1 MLALMGVGLLLL
13 AVIPTYFLRFQRGV
27 ALPLAAV
34 VSAALGFGIALI
46 PMERTFALWGR
57 EFTVGETVTVFG
69 RSIVLDSLSQTALTF
84 LFLIGAALFLLA
96 WPLESGELYPPI
108 GLGVLGLLAAALI
121 VRPLVYAMLLLE
133 LAVALSVLLLHG
145 GEGGARYLTFCVL
158 ALPGPLVAHWLLDMY
173 ALTPDRAGLLHA
185 ASLLIGLSFALMLG
199 LVPFH
204 PWVPALARRESP
216 LAVALIFSAVGGT
229 VWFLLL
235 DYLRTY
241 SWLDQSPYW
250 SSALTILGVGTAVVG
265 GLLGTTRRG
274 WGALLGYAVMVDT
287 GMLVLALG
295 MGEAVGLEL
304 ERAMMLTRTWGVL
317 TMAAGLAAIGV
328 RQELAER
335 GWSPWGAVA
344 ATAGL
349 LSLAGFPPT
358 VGFVSRWGLYRLL
371 FQTQPLTVTALL
383 LASVGPVVGLLR
395 MLPASLKS
403 GIPARQA
410 MTLTDLWLA
419 LASFGAMGL
428 SLFPQFLIYR

>member
-1 MLALMGVGLLLL
+1 MLSLIGIGLLLL
-13 AVIPTYFLRFQRGV
+13 TVIPTYILRRRHGL
-27 ALPLAAV
+27 ALLLAAT

-46 PMERTFALWGR
+46 PMDRTFILWGR
-57 EFTVGETVTVFG
+57 EFAIGGTATVFG
-69 RSIVLDSLSQTALTF
+69 RSILVGSLAQTALTF

-96 WPLESGELYPPI
+96 WPLESGELYAPI

-121 VRPLVYAMLLLE
+121 VRPLVYAMLILE
-133 LAVALSVLLLHG
+133 LAVALSVLLLRG
-145 GEGGARYLTFCVL
+145 GVGGARYLTFCVL

-173 ALTPDRAGLLHA
+173 ALTPDQAGWLNT

-199 LVPFH
+199 LLPFH

-241 SWLDQSPYW
+241 PWLDQSPYW
-250 SSALTILGVGTAVVG
+250 SSALTVLGIGTAVVG
-265 GLLGTTRRG
+265 GLLGATRRG

-295 MGEAVGLEL
+295 RGVALELEL

-317 TMAAGLAAIGV
+317 TMAAGLAAVGV
-328 RQELAER
+328 RRESAEAEV
-335 GWSPWGAVA
+335 SPWGAVA
-344 ATAGL
+344 AVAGL

-371 FQTQPLTVTALL
+371 FQENPLTVAALL
-383 LASVGPVVGLLR
+383 LASVGPVMGLLR
-395 MLPASLKS
+395 MLPASIKS
-403 GIPARQA
+403 GIPARRA

-419 LASFGAMGL
+419 LASLGAVSLG
-428 SLFPQFLIYR
+428 LFPQLLIYR

>member
-1 MLALMGVGLLLL
+1 MLALVGVGLLLL
-13 AVIPTYFLRFQRGV
+13 AMIPTYLLRRWRGV
-27 ALPLAAV
+27 ALLLAAV
-34 VSAALGFGIALI
+34 LSTALGLGIALI
-46 PMERTFALWGR
+46 PMERAFVLGGR
-57 EFTVGETVTVFG
+57 EFTVGGTMTVFG
-69 RSIVLDSLSQTALTF
+69 RSIVWDSLSQTALTF
-84 LFLIGAALFLLA
+84 LFLVGGALFLLA
-96 WPLESGELYPPI
+96 WPLESGELYAPI
-108 GLGVLGLLAAALI
+108 GLGVLGLLATALI

-133 LAVALSVLLLHG
+133 LAVALSVLLLRG
-145 GEGGARYLTFCVL
+145 GVGGARYLTFCVL

-173 ALTPDRAGLLHA
+173 ALTPDQVGLLHT

-204 PWVPALARRESP
+204 PWVPALARREAP

-235 DYLRTY
+235 SYLRTY
-241 SWLDQSPYW
+241 PWLEQSPYW
-250 SSALTILGVGTAVVG
+250 SSALTALGVGTTVVG

-295 MGEAVGLEL
+295 RGETVGPEL
-304 ERAMMLTRTWGVL
+304 EQAMMLTRTWGVL
-317 TMAAGLAAIGV
+317 TMAAGLAAIGI
-328 RQELAER
+328 RHESAET
-335 GWSPWGAVA
+335 GGSPWGAVA

-371 FQTQPLTVTALL
+371 FQAQPLMVVALL

-395 MLPASLKS
+395 MLPTSLRS
-403 GIPARQA
+403 GIPARRA
-410 MTLTDLWLA
+410 MTLIDLWLA
-419 LASFGAMGL
+419 LASLGAVGL
-428 SLFPQFLIYR
+428 GLFPQILIYR

>member
-1 MLALMGVGLLLL
+1 MLALIGVGLLLL
-13 AVIPTYFLRFQRGV
+13 AMIPAYFLRRRRGV
-27 ALPLAAV
+27 ALLLAAV

-46 PMERTFALWGR
+46 PMEQTFTLWGR
-57 EFTVGETVTVFG
+57 EFTVGGAATFFG
-69 RSIVLDSLSQTALTF
+69 RSVVLDSLSQTALAF
-84 LFLIGAALFLLA
+84 LFLIGTALFLLA
-96 WPLESGELYPPI
+96 WPLESGELYAPI

-133 LAVALSVLLLHG
+133 LAVALSVLLLRG
-145 GEGGARYLTFCVL
+145 GVGGARYLTFCVL

-173 ALTPDRAGLLHA
+173 TLTPDQAELLYT

-235 DYLRTY
+235 DYLQTY
-241 SWLDQSPYW
+241 PWLGQSPYW
-250 SSALTILGVGTAVVG
+250 SSALTVLGVGTAVVG

-295 MGEAVGLEL
+295 RGEAVGLEL

-317 TMAAGLAAIGV
+317 TMASGLAAVGV
-328 RQELAER
+328 RRESAET
-335 GWSPWGAVA
+335 GPSPWGAVA
-344 ATAGL
+344 AAAGL

-371 FQTQPLTVTALL
+371 FQTQPLTVVALL

-395 MLPASLKS
+395 MLPAALKS
-403 GIPARQA
+403 GMPARRA

-419 LASFGAMGL
+419 LASLGAVGL
-428 SLFPQFLIYR
+428 GLFPQFLIYR

>member
-1 MLALMGVGLLLL
+1 MLALVGVGLLLL
-13 AVIPTYFLRFQRGV
+13 AMIPTYLLRRWRGV
-27 ALPLAAV
+27 ALLLAAV
-34 VSAALGFGIALI
+34 LSAALGLGIALI
-46 PMERTFALWGR
+46 PMERAFVLGGR
-57 EFTVGETVTVFG
+57 EFTVGGTMTVFG
-69 RSIVLDSLSQTALTF
+69 RSIVLDSFSQTALTF
-84 LFLIGAALFLLA
+84 LFLVGGALFLLA
-96 WPLESGELYPPI
+96 WPLESGELYAPI
-108 GLGVLGLLAAALI
+108 GLGVLGLLATALI

-133 LAVALSVLLLHG
+133 LAVALSVLLLRG
-145 GEGGARYLTFCVL
+145 GVGGARYLTFCVL

-173 ALTPDRAGLLHA
+173 ALTPDQVGLLHT

-235 DYLRTY
+235 SYLRTY
-241 SWLDQSPYW
+241 PWLEQSPYW
-250 SSALTILGVGTAVVG
+250 SSALTALGVGTTVVG

-287 GMLVLALG
+287 GILVLALG
-295 MGEAVGLEL
+295 RGEAGGPEL

-317 TMAAGLAAIGV
+317 TMAAGWAAIGI
-328 RQELAER
+328 RHESAER
-335 GWSPWGAVA
+335 GGSPWGAVA

-349 LSLAGFPPT
+349 LSLSGFPPT

-371 FQTQPLTVTALL
+371 FQAQPLMVVALL

-395 MLPASLKS
+395 MLPAALRS

-410 MTLTDLWLA
+410 MTLIDLWLA
-419 LASFGAMGL
+419 LASLGAVGL
-428 SLFPQFLIYR
+428 GFFPQFLIYR

>member
-1 MLALMGVGLLLL
+1 MLALIGVGLLLL
-13 AVIPTYFLRFQRGV
+13 TAVPTYLLRRWRWVSFL
-27 ALPLAAV
+27 LAAI
-34 VSAALGFGIALI
+34 VSAALGFAVALI
-46 PMERTFALWGR
+46 PLDRTFVLGGR
-57 EFTVGETVTVFG
+57 ELTVGGTATVFG
-69 RSIVLDSLSQTALTF
+69 RFIVLDSLSQTALTF

-96 WPLESGELYPPI
+96 WPLESGDLYAPI
-108 GLGVLGLLAAALI
+108 GLGVLGLLAAALV

-133 LAVALSVLLLHG
+133 LAVALSVLLLRG
-145 GEGGARYLTFCVL
+145 GVGGARYLTFCVL
-158 ALPGPLVAHWLLDMY
+158 ALPGPLIAHWLLDMY
-173 ALTPDRAGLLHA
+173 ALTPDQAGLLYT

-204 PWVPALARRESP
+204 PWIPALARKESP

-241 SWLDQSPYW
+241 PWLSQSPYW
-250 SSALTILGVGTAVVG
+250 SSALTALGVGTAVIG

-295 MGEAVGLEL
+295 RGETLGLEL

-317 TMAAGLAAIGV
+317 TAAAGLAALGV
-328 RQELAER
+328 RPESAEPR
-335 GWSPWGAVA
+335 WSPWGAVA
-344 ATAGL
+344 AAAGL
-349 LSLAGFPPT
+349 LSLVGFPPT

-371 FQTQPLTVTALL
+371 FRAQPLTVVALL
-383 LASVGPVVGLLR
+383 LASVGPVMGLLR

-403 GIPARQA
+403 GIPARPA

-419 LASFGAMGL
+419 LVSLGAVGL
-428 SLFPQFLIYR
+428 GLLPQFLIYR

>member
-1 MLALMGVGLLLL
+1 MLALVGVGLLLL
-13 AVIPTYFLRFQRGV
+13 AMIPTYLLRRWRGV
-27 ALPLAAV
+27 ALLLAAV
-34 VSAALGFGIALI
+34 LSTALGLGIALI
-46 PMERTFALWGR
+46 PMDRAFVLGGR
-57 EFTVGETVTVFG
+57 EFTVGGTMTVFG
-69 RSIVLDSLSQTALTF
+69 RSIVWDSLSQTALTF
-84 LFLIGAALFLLA
+84 LFLVGGALFLLA
-96 WPLESGELYPPI
+96 WPLESGELYAPI
-108 GLGVLGLLAAALI
+108 GLGVLGLLATALI

-133 LAVALSVLLLHG
+133 LAVALSVLLLRG
-145 GEGGARYLTFCVL
+145 GVGGARYLTFCVL

-173 ALTPDRAGLLHA
+173 ALTPDQVRLLHT

-204 PWVPALARRESP
+204 PWVPALARREAP

-235 DYLRTY
+235 SYLRTY
-241 SWLDQSPYW
+241 PWLEQSPYW
-250 SSALTILGVGTAVVG
+250 SSALTALGVGTTVVG

-295 MGEAVGLEL
+295 RGETVGPEL
-304 ERAMMLTRTWGVL
+304 EQAMMLTRTWGVL
-317 TMAAGLAAIGV
+317 TMAAGLAAIGI
-328 RQELAER
+328 RHESAET
-335 GWSPWGAVA
+335 GGSPWGAVA

-371 FQTQPLTVTALL
+371 FQAQPLMVVALL

-395 MLPASLKS
+395 MLPTSLRS
-403 GIPARQA
+403 GIPARRA
-410 MTLTDLWLA
+410 MTLIDLWLA
-419 LASFGAMGL
+419 LASLGAVGL
-428 SLFPQFLIYR
+428 GLFPQILIYR

>member
-1 MLALMGVGLLLL
+1 MLALIGVGLLLL
-13 AVIPTYFLRFQRGV
+13 AMVPTYFLRYRRGV
-27 ALPLAAV
+27 ALLLAAAISV
-34 VSAALGFGIALI
+34 ALGFGIALI
-46 PMERTFALWGR
+46 PMERTLVLWGR
-57 EFTVGETVTVFG
+57 EFAVGEAATVFG

-96 WPLESGELYPPI
+96 WPLESGELYAPI
-108 GLGVLGLLAAALI
+108 GLGVLGLLAAALV

-133 LAVALSVLLLHG
+133 LAVALSVLLLRG
-145 GEGGARYLTFCVL
+145 GVGGARYLTFCVL

-173 ALTPDRAGLLHA
+173 ALTPDQAGLLYT

-216 LAVALIFSAVGGT
+216 LAVALIFSAIGGT

-241 SWLDQSPYW
+241 PWLGQSPYW
-250 SSALTILGVGTAVVG
+250 SSALTVLGVGTAVVG

-295 MGEAVGLEL
+295 RGEAVGLEL

-317 TMAAGLAAIGV
+317 TMAAGLAAVGV
-328 RQELAER
+328 RQESAET

-344 ATAGL
+344 AAAGL

-371 FQTQPLTVTALL
+371 FQTQPLTVVALL

-403 GIPARQA
+403 GIPARRA
-410 MTLTDLWLA
+410 MTLTDMWLA
-419 LASFGAMGL
+419 LASLGALGL
-428 SLFPQFLIYR
+428 GLFPQFLIYR

>member
-1 MLALMGVGLLLL
+1 MLALIGVGLLLL
-13 AVIPTYFLRFQRGV
+13 TAVPTYLLRRWRWVSFL
-27 ALPLAAV
+27 LAAI
-34 VSAALGFGIALI
+34 VSAALGFAVALI
-46 PMERTFALWGR
+46 PLDRTFVLGGR
-57 EFTVGETVTVFG
+57 ELTVGGTATVFG

-96 WPLESGELYPPI
+96 WPLESGDLYAPI
-108 GLGVLGLLAAALI
+108 GLGVLGLLAAALV

-133 LAVALSVLLLHG
+133 LAVALSVLLLRG
-145 GEGGARYLTFCVL
+145 GVGGARYLTFCVL
-158 ALPGPLVAHWLLDMY
+158 ALPGPLIAHWLLDMY
-173 ALTPDRAGLLHA
+173 ALTPDQAGLLYT

-204 PWVPALARRESP
+204 PWIPALARKESP

-241 SWLDQSPYW
+241 PWLSQSPYW
-250 SSALTILGVGTAVVG
+250 SSALTALGVGTAVIG

-295 MGEAVGLEL
+295 RGETLGLEL

-317 TMAAGLAAIGV
+317 TAAAGLAALGV
-328 RQELAER
+328 RPESAEPR
-335 GWSPWGAVA
+335 WSPWGAVA
-344 ATAGL
+344 AAAGL
-349 LSLAGFPPT
+349 LSLVGFPPT

-371 FQTQPLTVTALL
+371 FRAQPLTVVALL
-383 LASVGPVVGLLR
+383 LASVGPVMGLLR

-403 GIPARQA
+403 GIPARPA

-419 LASFGAMGL
+419 LVSLGAVGL
-428 SLFPQFLIYR
+428 GLLPQFLIYR

>member
-13 AVIPTYFLRFQRGV
+13 AMIPAYWLRRQRGV
-27 ALPLAAV
+27 ALLLAAL
-34 VSAALGFGIALI
+34 VSVALGFGIALI
-46 PMERTFALWGR
+46 PMEQTFTLWGR
-57 EFTVGETVTVFG
+57 EFTVGGATTFFG
-69 RSIVLDSLSQTALTF
+69 RSVVLDSLSQTALAF
-84 LFLIGAALFLLA
+84 LFLIGTALFLLA
-96 WPLESGELYPPI
+96 WPLESGELYAPI

-133 LAVALSVLLLHG
+133 LAVALSVLLLRG
-145 GEGGARYLTFCVL
+145 GVGGARYLTFYVL

-173 ALTPDRAGLLHA
+173 ALTPDQAGLLYT

-241 SWLDQSPYW
+241 PWLGRSPYW

-295 MGEAVGLEL
+295 RGEAVGLEL

-317 TMAAGLAAIGV
+317 TMAAGLAAVGV
-328 RQELAER
+328 RQESAKT
-335 GWSPWGAVA
+335 GPSPWGAVA
-344 ATAGL
+344 AAAGL

-371 FQTQPLTVTALL
+371 FQTQPLTVVTLL

-403 GIPARQA
+403 GIPARRV
-410 MTLTDLWLA
+410 MTLTDIWLA
-419 LASFGAMGL
+419 LASLGAVGL
-428 SLFPQFLIYR
+428 GLFPQFLIYR

>member
-1 MLALMGVGLLLL
+1 MLALIGVGLLLL
-13 AVIPTYFLRFQRGV
+13 TVVPTYLLRRRRGV
-27 ALPLAAV
+27 ALLLAAT

-46 PMERTFALWGR
+46 PMDRTFVLWGR
-57 EFTVGETVTVFG
+57 EFAVGQAATVFG

-96 WPLESGELYPPI
+96 WPLESGELYAPI
-108 GLGVLGLLAAALI
+108 GLGVLGLLTAALVI
-121 VRPLVYAMLLLE
+121 RPLVYAMLILE
-133 LAVALSVLLLHG
+133 LAVALSVLLLRG
-145 GEGGARYLTFCVL
+145 GVAGARYLTFCIL

-173 ALTPDRAGLLHA
+173 ALTPDQVGLLHT

-199 LVPFH
+199 LLPFY

-216 LAVALIFSAVGGT
+216 LSVALIFSAVGGT

-235 DYLRTY
+235 DYLQTY
-241 SWLDQSPYW
+241 PWLDQSPYW
-250 SSALTILGVGTAVVG
+250 STALTVLGVGTAVVG

-287 GMLVLALG
+287 GMLMLALG
-295 MGEAVGLEL
+295 RGEALGLEL

-317 TMAAGLAAIGV
+317 TMAAGLSAIGL
-328 RQELAER
+328 RQGAGESE
-335 GWSPWGAVA
+335 GSPWGAVA

-349 LSLAGFPPT
+349 LSLTGFPPT

-371 FQTQPLTVTALL
+371 FQEHPLMVVALL
-383 LASVGPVVGLLR
+383 LASLGPVVGLLR

-403 GIPARQA
+403 GMPARRA

-419 LASFGAMGL
+419 LASLGAVGL
-428 SLFPQFLIYR
+428 GLFPQFLIYR

>member
-1 MLALMGVGLLLL
+1 MLALIGVGLLLL
-13 AVIPTYFLRFQRGV
+13 TAVPTYLLRRWRRV
-27 ALPLAAV
+27 SLLLAAM

-46 PMERTFALWGR
+46 PLDRTVVLWGR
-57 EFTVGETVTVFG
+57 EFTVGGAATVFG

-96 WPLESGELYPPI
+96 WPLESGELYAPI

-133 LAVALSVLLLHG
+133 LAVALSVLLLRG
-145 GEGGARYLTFCVL
+145 GVGGARYLTFFVL

-173 ALTPDRAGLLHA
+173 ALTPDQAGLLHT

-216 LAVALIFSAVGGT
+216 LAVALIFSAVEGT

-241 SWLDQSPYW
+241 PWLGQSPYW
-250 SSALTILGVGTAVVG
+250 SPALTALGVGTAVIG

-295 MGEAVGLEL
+295 RGETLGLEL

-317 TMAAGLAAIGV
+317 TAAAGLAALGV
-328 RQELAER
+328 RPESAET

-344 ATAGL
+344 AAAGL

-371 FQTQPLTVTALL
+371 FRAQPLTVVALL

-395 MLPASLKS
+395 MLPAALKS
-403 GIPARQA
+403 GIPARRA

-419 LASFGAMGL
+419 LASLGAVSLG
-428 SLFPQFLIYR
+428 LFPQFLIYR

>member
-1 MLALMGVGLLLL
+1 MLALVGVGLLLL
-13 AVIPTYFLRFQRGV
+13 AMIPTYLLRRWRGV
-27 ALPLAAV
+27 ALLLAAV
-34 VSAALGFGIALI
+34 LSTALGLGIALI
-46 PMERTFALWGR
+46 PMERAFVLGGR
-57 EFTVGETVTVFG
+57 EFTVGGTMTVFG
-69 RSIVLDSLSQTALTF
+69 RSIVWDSLSQTALTF
-84 LFLIGAALFLLA
+84 LFLVGGALFLLA
-96 WPLESGELYPPI
+96 WPLESGELYAPI
-108 GLGVLGLLAAALI
+108 GLGVLGLLATALI

-133 LAVALSVLLLHG
+133 LAVALSVLLLRG
-145 GEGGARYLTFCVL
+145 GVGGARYLTFCVL

-173 ALTPDRAGLLHA
+173 ALTPDQVRLLHT

-204 PWVPALARRESP
+204 PWVPALARREAP

-235 DYLRTY
+235 SYLRTY
-241 SWLDQSPYW
+241 PWLEQSPYW
-250 SSALTILGVGTAVVG
+250 SSALTALGVGTTVVG

-295 MGEAVGLEL
+295 RGETVGPEL
-304 ERAMMLTRTWGVL
+304 EQAMMLTRTWGVL
-317 TMAAGLAAIGV
+317 TMAAGLAAIGI
-328 RQELAER
+328 RHESAET
-335 GWSPWGAVA
+335 GGSPWGAVA

-371 FQTQPLTVTALL
+371 FQAQPLMVVALL

-395 MLPASLKS
+395 MLPTSLRS
-403 GIPARQA
+403 GIPARRA
-410 MTLTDLWLA
+410 MTLIDLWLA
-419 LASFGAMGL
+419 LASLGAVGL
-428 SLFPQFLIYR
+428 GLFPQILIYR

>member
-1 MLALMGVGLLLL
+1 MLALIGVGLLLL
-13 AVIPTYFLRFQRGV
+13 TMIPTYFLRYQRNV

-46 PMERTFALWGR
+46 PLEQTFVVWGR
-57 EFTVGETVTVFG
+57 EFTVGGAVTVFG
-69 RSIVLDSLSQTALTF
+69 RSIVLDSLSQTALAF

-96 WPLESGELYPPI
+96 WPLESGELYAPV

-133 LAVALSVLLLHG
+133 LAVALSVLLLRG
-145 GEGGARYLTFCVL
+145 GVGGARYLTFCVL

-173 ALTPDRAGLLHA
+173 ALTPDQAGLLHT

-216 LAVALIFSAVGGT
+216 LAIALIFSAIGGT

-241 SWLDQSPYW
+241 PWLDQSPYW

-295 MGEAVGLEL
+295 RGEAVGLEL
-304 ERAMMLTRTWGVL
+304 ERAMMLDRTWGVL
-317 TMAAGLAAIGV
+317 TMAAGLAALGV
-328 RQELAER
+328 REESAET

-344 ATAGL
+344 VAAGL
-349 LSLAGFPPT
+349 FSLVGFPPA
-358 VGFVSRWGLYRLL
+358 VGFASRWGLYRLL
-371 FQTQPLTVTALL
+371 FQTQPLTVVALL

-395 MLPASLKS
+395 MLPAALKS
-403 GIPARQA
+403 GMPARRA
-410 MTLTDLWLA
+410 MTLTDLWLT
-419 LASFGAMGL
+419 LASLGAVGL
-428 SLFPQFLIYR
+428 GLFPQFLIYR